1 MNALTFQPLSRILSF
16 LFGIGVAFGQP
27 HTALVPHA
35 LDPQLQSAV
44 LDKHHVGFSLYD
56 MNQRRFVYGKNQDH
70 HFTPASNTKVFTLFS
85 ALTVLGDS
93 IPGLAYIE
101 TPDSLIFWGT
111 GDPSFLHP
119 ELDNGRVFE
128 FLKSTDKPLYYAPT
142 KTQEPVYRAGWA
154 IDDYDY
160 AYQPEISDFPIYGN
174 LVRFHSQEGKLISSP
189 TYFQQS
195 LSMTLSDTTDVY
207 RIQREIDRNV
217 FHIRPSAAPQSYR
230 TKKPFRTADTL
241 VAKLLTDTLHKKVH
255 IVDKEL
261 PANPQ
266 ILYSIPTRQALR
278 EMMLPSDNFIAE
290 QLHMLAAF
298 TKYRTFQTSD
308 LRDFMQET
316 YDQTLTDTIQ
326 LRDGS
331 GLSSYNKITPRSMVD
346 LLVMIADHLP
356 DPAQLHYLFP
366 AGGLEGTLKNVYP
379 TPGGQPFVWAK
390 TGTIHSVHCQSGY
403 LISKAG
409 NRYAFSFLNNNFF
422 GSAAPIREEMVRVIT
437 YIYENL

>member
-174 LVRFHSQEGKLISSP
+174 LVRFNSQGRKLTSSP

-195 LSMTLSDTTDVY
+195 LSMTLTDTTDVY
-207 RIQREIDRNV
+207 RNEREVDRHVLHN
-217 FHIRPSAAPQSYR
+217 RPSAAPQSYR
-230 TKKPFRTADTL
+230 TKKPFRTDDQL
-241 VAKLLTDTLHKKVH
+241 VAKLLTAALHKKVH
-255 IVDKEL
+255 
-261 PANPQ
+261 
-266 ILYSIPTRQALR
+266 
-278 EMMLPSDNFIAE
+278 
-290 QLHMLAAF
+290 
-298 TKYRTFQTSD
+298 
-308 LRDFMQET
+308 
-316 YDQTLTDTIQ
+316 
-326 LRDGS
+326 
-331 GLSSYNKITPRSMVD
+331 
-346 LLVMIADHLP
+346 
-356 DPAQLHYLFP
+356 
-366 AGGLEGTLKNVYP
+366 
-379 TPGGQPFVWAK
+379 
-390 TGTIHSVHCQSGY
+390 
-403 LISKAG
+403 
-409 NRYAFSFLNNNFF
+409 
-422 GSAAPIREEMVRVIT
+422 
-437 YIYENL
+437 